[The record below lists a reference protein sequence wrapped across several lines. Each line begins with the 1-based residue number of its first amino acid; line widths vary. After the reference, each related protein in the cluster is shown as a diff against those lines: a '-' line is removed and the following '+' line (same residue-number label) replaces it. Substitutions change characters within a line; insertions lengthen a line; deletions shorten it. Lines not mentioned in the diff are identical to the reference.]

1 MRVIISGAGQVGY
14 GIAEKLSLEGNE
26 VTVIDSNSDL
36 VQRVRDTL
44 DARGVHGHG
53 SHPDVLAQA
62 GARDADM
69 LIAVTQVDEVNMIAC
84 QVAHS
89 IFEVPTRIA
98 RIRSQTY
105 LNPEWQNLFARDH
118 LPIDVIIS
126 PEVEVGEL
134 ILERM
139 AFPGADEIISF
150 EDDEVVVLVIEISED
165 CAVVDTPLKYLTDLF
180 PNLQA
185 TVLGAQRDGEIIV
198 VGSSDALHVG
208 DHAVVAVAR
217 DQVARVLAL
226 FGREEPSPSRV
237 VIAGGGNVGRY
248 VATRLEQGESQ
259 GKKKVSV
266 RLIENNRKVAQIAAE
281 TIKESIVVFGDALNE
296 EILREVDISDADM
309 FLGLTNDDETNILA
323 SVLSSELGCK
333 ANFALV
339 NQAHYSRF
347 AHRLGVDAFINPRSI
362 TVSKILRHV
371 RRGRI
376 RGVYSL
382 FNGVAELLEAEALET
397 STLVGKPLREVDF
410 ADGVRIGSI
419 IRGGKVIMP
428 TGNTRVEAGDLVI
441 VFALAAKVRQV
452 EQMFRVSIDYF

>member
-69 LIAVTQVDEVNMIAC
+69 LIAVTQVDEVNMTAC

-98 RIRSQTY
+98 RIRAQTY

-150 EDDEVVVLVIEISED
+150 DDNEVVVLVIEISED
-165 CAVVDTPLKYLTDLF
+165 CAVVDTPLKHLTDLF

-185 TVLGAQRDGEIIV
+185 TVIGVQRDGEIIV
-198 VGSSDALHVG
+198 IGSSDALHVN

-217 DQVARVLAL
+217 DQVARVLSL
-226 FGREEPSPSRV
+226 FGREEPSPSRI

-248 VATRLEQGESQ
+248 VATRLERGERQ
-259 GKKKVSV
+259 VSV
-266 RLIENNRKVAQIAAE
+266 RLIENNRKIAQIAAE

-397 STLVGKPLREVDF
+397 STLVGKPLKEVDF
-410 ADGVRIGSI
+410 GDGVRIGAI
-419 IRGGKVIMP
+419 IRGGQVIMP
-428 TGNTRVEAGDLVI
+428 TSTTRVEAGDLVI
-441 VFALAAKVRQV
+441 VFALASKVKQV

>member
-69 LIAVTQVDEVNMIAC
+69 LIAVTQVDEVNMTAC

-98 RIRSQTY
+98 RIRAQTY

-126 PEVEVGEL
+126 PEVEVGQL

-139 AFPGADEIISF
+139 EFPGADEIISF
-150 EDDEVVVLVIEISED
+150 EDNEVVVLVIEISED
-165 CAVVDTPLKYLTDLF
+165 CAVVDTPLKHLTDLF

-185 TVLGAQRDGEIIV
+185 TVLGVQRSGEIIV
-198 VGSSDALHVG
+198 IGSGDALHVD

-248 VATRLEQGESQ
+248 VATRLEQGER
-259 GKKKVSV
+259 KVSV
-266 RLIENNRKVAQIAAE
+266 RLIENNRKIAQIAAE

-397 STLVGKPLREVDF
+397 STLVGKPLRELDF
-410 ADGVRIGSI
+410 GDGVRIGSI
-419 IRGGKVIMP
+419 IRGGTVIMP
-428 TGNTRVEAGDLVI
+428 TGDTRVEAGDLVI
-441 VFALAAKVRQV
+441 VFALAAKVKQV